1 MERDSSRDQNGSYIF
16 IMAITLP
23 SSRGAIANRQQKS
36 TVAVVAILA
45 AIGGV
50 LASFTGHPF
59 WGMFIGLG
67 SIALGAVGLGLS
79 ASPKVSGGILSISAI
94 ILSIIGLG
102 LSILVAVGI
111 LIF

>member
-1 MERDSSRDQNGSYIF
+1 MAGILTSSRISTVG
-16 IMAITLP
+16 
-23 SSRGAIANRQQKS
+23 RQQKS
-36 TVAVVAILA
+36 TVAIVAIIA

-50 LASFTGHPF
+50 VASFTGHPF

-67 SIALGAVGLGLS
+67 SIVLGAVGLGLS
-79 ASPKVSGGILSISAI
+79 TSSKISGGILSLAAI
-94 ILSIIGLG
+94 VLSVIGLG